1 MNRTARPYW
10 GAADA
15 RHVAPHLN
23 RYRKGFTLHYVNP
36 QRRIVAGMPAY
47 REAFVSEMIA
57 DDAETNAG
65 RMFGRDTVAFFTRQ
79 GEAVETYAD
88 DGPHPTEP
96 GARILA
102 VYRDGETLRYAYYPS
117 TAYGGKRDRADFVFI
132 GREGGSR

>member
-1 MNRTARPYW
+1 MHY
-10 GAADA
+10 
-15 RHVAPHLN
+15 LN
-23 RYRKGFTLHYVNP
+23 PT
-36 QRRIVAGMPAY
+36 RRIVAGMPAY
-47 REAFVSEMIA
+47 REAFVRAMMA

-88 DGPHPTEP
+88 DGAHPTEP

-117 TAYGGKRDRADFVFI
+117 VNHGGTRDRADFVFI
-132 GREGGSR
+132 GREGGAK

>member
-1 MNRTARPYW
+1 MR
-10 GAADA
+10 
-15 RHVAPHLN
+15 
-23 RYRKGFTLHYVNP
+23 YVNP
-36 QRRIVAGMPAY
+36 HRRIVAGMPAY
-47 REAFVSEMIA
+47 RETFVSEMIA

-117 TAYGGKRDRADFVFI
+117 TAYGGDRDRAGFVFM